1 MLNVF
6 MKMKRVFP
14 TIVFILISAAF
25 WGGGCSKSSSP
36 EPAKLFQLSSQ
47 KIAGFNDGKRIR
59 SESRTPAAEFSFTTP
74 VDRASVPASFTFKNA
89 TGGDIPFN
97 ASYKNNDSTVVIQPT
112 AALASL
118 TEFTISVST
127 ALKAKSNASL
137 QIGSSLKFMSP
148 IDSTDKFPVI
158 SDNALLTLVQQQH
171 FKYFWDFGHPV
182 SGLARERNT
191 SGETV
196 TSGGTGFGIMSLVV
210 GIERGFVTRAEGLA
224 RMQKIVGFLKNNA
237 QRFHGAYSHW
247 LNGTTG
253 VVQPFSAKDDG
264 ADLVETSYLMA
275 GLLTA
280 RQYFSLA
287 NTDETTLRNDINA
300 LWQAVEWSWFRKSNE
315 NVLYWHWSPN
325 YAWDM
330 NHPVRGWNECLITY
344 VLAASSPTHSI
355 PKIVYDNGWAKNGG
369 IANGNGYAGQIL
381 PLGEPY
387 GGPLFFAHYSFLGIN
402 PQSLTDAYA
411 NYFTQNRAHSLIH
424 YNYCKNNTTW
434 YGYSES
440 NWGLTASDDIAGYKA
455 HSPTNDNG
463 VISPTAALSSFP
475 YTPDESMKAL
485 KFFYYKM
492 GDKLWG
498 PYGFYDAFS
507 LHEPWF
513 ASSTLAIDQGPI
525 IVMIENYRSELIWDL
540 FMSCPE
546 VKTGMTNLGFASP
559 NL

>member
-1 MLNVF
+1 
-6 MKMKRVFP
+6 
-14 TIVFILISAAF
+14 
-25 WGGGCSKSSSP
+25 
-36 EPAKLFQLSSQ
+36 
-47 KIAGFNDGKRIR
+47 
-59 SESRTPAAEFSFTTP
+59 
-74 VDRASVPASFTFKNA
+74 
-89 TGGDIPFN
+89 
-97 ASYKNNDSTVVIQPT
+97 
-112 AALASL
+112 
-118 TEFTISVST
+118 
-127 ALKAKSNASL
+127 
-137 QIGSSLKFMSP
+137 
-148 IDSTDKFPVI
+148 
-158 SDNALLTLVQQQH
+158 
-171 FKYFWDFGHPV
+171 
-182 SGLARERNT
+182 
-191 SGETV
+191 
-196 TSGGTGFGIMSLVV
+196 
-210 GIERGFVTRAEGLA
+210 
-224 RMQKIVGFLKNNA
+224 MQKIVGFLKNNA

-253 VVQPFSAKDDG
+253 AAQPFSAKDDG

-280 RQYFSLA
+280 RQYFNLA
-287 NTDETTLRNDINA
+287 NADETTLRNDINT
-300 LWQAVEWSWFRKSNE
+300 LWQAVEWSWFRKNNE

-330 NHPVRGWNECLITY
+330 NHAIRGWNECLITY
-344 VLAASSPTHSI
+344 VMAASSPTNAI

-369 IANGNGYAGQIL
+369 IANGNGYAGHIL

-387 GGPLFFAHYSFLGIN
+387 GGPLFFAHYSFMGIN

-411 NYFTQNRAHSLIH
+411 NYFTQNRAHSLIN
-424 YNYCKNNTTW
+424 YNYCKNNTNW

-525 IVMIENYRSELIWDL
+525 IVMVENYRSGLIWNL

-546 VKTGMTNLGFASP
+546 VKTGMTNLGFSSP

>member
-1 MLNVF
+1 
-6 MKMKRVFP
+6 MKKGVFP
-14 TIVFILISAAF
+14 TIVCILISAAF
-25 WGGGCSKSSSP
+25 WGGGCSKSSGP
-36 EPAKLFQLSSQ
+36 EPAKLFQLSTQ
-47 KIAGFNDGKRIR
+47 KIAGFNDGRRIR
-59 SESRTPAAEFSFTTP
+59 SENRTLAAEFSFTTP
-74 VDRASVPASFTFKNA
+74 IDRASVPGSFTFRNA

-97 ASYKNNDSTVVIQPT
+97 ASYKNSDSTVVIQPT
-112 AALASL
+112 SALASL

-127 ALKAKSNASL
+127 ALKAKTNATL

-182 SGLARERNT
+182 SGLARERN
-191 SGETV
+191 SSPETV
-196 TSGGTGFGIMSLVV
+196 TSGGSGFGIMALVV
-210 GIERGFVTRAEGLA
+210 GVERGFVTRAEGLT

-237 QRFHGAYSHW
+237 QHFHGAYSHW
-247 LNGTTG
+247 INGTTG
-253 VVQPFSAKDDG
+253 VTQPFSAKDDG
-264 ADLVETSYLMA
+264 ADLVETSYLVA

-280 RQYFSLA
+280 RQYFNQA
-287 NTDETTLRNDINA
+287 NTDETTLRNDINT
-300 LWQAVEWSWFRKSNE
+300 LWQAVEWSWFRKNNE

-325 YAWDM
+325 FAWDM
-330 NHPVRGWNECLITY
+330 NHQIRGWNECLITY
-344 VLAASSPTHSI
+344 VMAASSPTNAI

-369 IANGNGYAGQIL
+369 IANGNGYAGHIL

-387 GGPLFFAHYSFLGIN
+387 GGPLFFAHYSFMGIN

-411 NYFTQNRAHSLIH
+411 NYFTQNRAHSLIN
-424 YNYCKNNTTW
+424 YNYCKNNTNW

-525 IVMIENYRSELIWDL
+525 IVMIENYRSGLIWNL

-546 VKTGMTNLGFASP
+546 VKTGMTNLGFSSP